1 MSTRF
6 IRTRYNLVASLATD
20 YSRPFIDEEWEKT
33 FSLEET
39 PFIPIEAATTGTTVT
54 LSDLLSCSLIAIYNE
69 DATNY
74 IEVEWYYLRGS
85 QVASTLNFA
94 NAGTDDTVTDDAA
107 GGTFVTN
114 GARVG
119 GYVRFA
125 SAENTTNVGPFLI
138 QTADGDVLTLTAADN
153 VTVNADDT
161 AATPQFLNR
170 NLQRVVAGELLVF
183 GPVLPTTN
191 LLITA
196 NTAAVACR
204 VFYAGT

>member
-1 MSTRF
+1 MSTRY

-20 YSRPFIDEEWEKT
+20 YSRPFIDEEWERT

-39 PFIPIEAATTGTTVT
+39 PFIPIEAATGGTTVA
-54 LSDLLSCSLIAIYNE
+54 LSDLGSCSLIAIYNE

-74 IEVEWYYLRGS
+74 VGVEWYHLRGS
-85 QVASTLNFA
+85 QVASNLNFA
-94 NAGTDDTVTDDAA
+94 NSGTDDTVTDDAA

-114 GARVG
+114 GARAG
-119 GYVRFA
+119 GYVRFD
-125 SAENTTNVGPFLI
+125 SAEDAANVGPFLI
-138 QTADGDVLTLTAADN
+138 QTATTNVITLTAADN

-161 AATPQFLNR
+161 AAAPQFLNR
-170 NLQRVVAGELLVF
+170 NNQRILAGEFAVF
-183 GPVLPTTN
+183 GPVFPTMG
-191 LLITA
+191 LLIVA